1 MKLVTYQPSGAGA
14 QLGVVVDDAVI
25 NLSVAS
31 AGALPN
37 DMRAFLELGDDAIK
51 AARRL
56 ATKRN
61 AKTLG
66 VPLAAVKLMAPI
78 TNPSKVIAIGLNYMD
93 HVRESGGKPPA
104 IATMFAKYPSSIIGP
119 GDAIRWDPAVT
130 SKVDFEAELA
140 VVIGTRAKGVAE
152 ADAYDYIA
160 GYTICHDV
168 SARDLQ
174 IEKGDQWIMGKSLD
188 TFCPL
193 GPYLVTRDEIADPH
207 KLDIRCLVNGV
218 AYQDS
223 NTKELIYRIPYLIA
237 YLSRGLTLLP
247 GDVITTGTP
256 HGVGAFRKPP
266 VFLKNGDVTTV
277 EVEGLGSLTNPCI
290 EESAEGSA
298 A

>member
-1 MKLVTYQPSGAGA
+1 MKLVTYQPAGAGP
-14 QLGVVVDDAVI
+14 QLGVIVDESVI

-31 AGALPN
+31 EGNLPN
-37 DMRAFLELGDDAIK
+37 AMRAFLEMGDDGMN
-51 AARRL
+51 AARRV

-61 AKTLG
+61 AKALG
-66 VPLAAVKLMAPI
+66 VPLAAVKLMAPVL
-78 TNPSKVIAIGLNYMD
+78 NPSKVIAIGLNYMD

-119 GDAIRWDPAVT
+119 GDAIRWDPAHT

-140 VVIGTRAKGVAE
+140 VVISKRAKGVQE

-207 KLDIRCLVNGV
+207 ALTIRCLVNDV

-237 YLSRGLTLLP
+237 YLSRGITLLP

-266 VFLKNGDVTTV
+266 VFLKHGDVTTV
-277 EVEGLGSLTNPCI
+277 EVEGLGSLTNPCV
-290 EESAEGSA
+290 EEPGA
-298 A
+298 